1 MYVCAGIAEWSL
13 GNTKSDF
20 RETRASFKEKSNRL
34 QLIRFFLKE
43 NNYQVRNTLMIS
55 PVSPL
60 NPYLF
65 NYVFPFHIFFCN
77 GLIFLIK
84 SLFIL
89 FIYLVTQCSLQD
101 LSSPAIN
108 QTLATKPSTNFLVV

>member
-20 RETRASFKEKSNRL
+20 RETRASFKEKSNPL

-60 NPYLF
+60 Q
-65 NYVFPFHIFFCN
+65 
-77 GLIFLIK
+77 
-84 SLFIL
+84 SLFIQL
-89 FIYLVTQCSLQD
+89 PISI
-101 LSSPAIN
+101 SH
-108 QTLATKPSTNFLVV
+108 FLL